1 MHFTKTN
8 TLEMLKELQQ
18 IDQINEDVAAHLH
31 AAYRKHFITANTI
44 VEQEPLRV
52 VIESIRKLY
61 SDSTILIELG
71 NQINE

>member
-8 TLEMLKELQQ
+8 TIEMLKELQQ
-18 IDQINEDVAAHLH
+18 INQIDQDVAAHLH

-44 VEQEPLRV
+44 VEQESLRV
-52 VIESIRKLY
+52 VIESIRKIY
-61 SDSTILIELG
+61 SDSAILIELA